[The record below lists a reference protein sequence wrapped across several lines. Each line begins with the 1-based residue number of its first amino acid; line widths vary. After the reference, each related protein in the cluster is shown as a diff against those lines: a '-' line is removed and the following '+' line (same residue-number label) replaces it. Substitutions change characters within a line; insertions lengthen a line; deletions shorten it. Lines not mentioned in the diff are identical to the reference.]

1 MDNLTL
7 MQNSALFL
15 FSSAMI
21 WYFCIKLSTLVD
33 YVDYHYNLGS
43 GFGGTLILSIVTNLP
58 EIAITVSSSLKG
70 DTSLAVGN
78 LIGGIAI
85 QTLLLV
91 FFDFF
96 NSKSTLP
103 LSSLFGKKIALI
115 QASILI
121 VILGMV
127 LLGTHIDA
135 KFEMSIGFVIVAIW
149 ISGLFVIKKY
159 QTPTPVSQTEVQL
172 FEKQNPKKALM
183 GLVFVSF
190 IVLVFGVL
198 LENTSSVIADGLNI
212 NGVIFGAT
220 VLALVTSLPELSSG
234 ISFVKNNSYEPI
246 AGDIFGGNAFLP
258 TLLLLAMVLSPNSV
272 LTHSGSVNIYLS
284 LVGILMT
291 FIYLLGIKYQV
302 QHKFFKLGL
311 DSWIVLIC
319 FILSMIGLSTMA

>member
-1 MDNLTL
+1 MENLTL
-7 MQNSALFL
+7 TQNSALFL
-15 FSSAMI
+15 FSSVMI

-43 GFGGTLILSIVTNLP
+43 GFGGTMILSLVTNLP
-58 EIAITVSSSLKG
+58 EIAITTSSSLKG

-91 FFDFF
+91 FFDFY
-96 NSKSTLP
+96 NTKSTLP
-103 LSSLFGKKIALI
+103 LSSLFEKKIALI

-121 VILGMV
+121 VILSVV
-127 LLGTHIDA
+127 LLGTRIDA
-135 KFEMSIGFVIVAIW
+135 EFEMSIGFVIVAIW

-159 QTPTPVSQTEVQL
+159 QIPTPVSQTEVQL
-172 FEKQNPKKALM
+172 FEQQNPKKALM
-183 GLVFVSF
+183 GLLVVSF

-198 LENTSSVIADGLNI
+198 LENTSSAIANSLNI

-220 VLALVTSLPELSSG
+220 ILALVTSLPELSSG

-246 AGDIFGGNAFLP
+246 AGDIFGGNAFLS
-258 TLLLLAMVLSPNSV
+258 TLLLLAMVLSPNPV

-284 LVGILMT
+284 LVSILMT
-291 FIYLLGIKYQV
+291 MIYLFGIKYQA
-302 QHKFFKLGL
+302 QNKYFKLGL

-319 FILSMIGLSTMA
+319 FILSMIGLSTLA